1 MTQINDKILISSLDT
16 ELVKYILRKNPT
28 LSKAAK
34 ISYADLLNYRFLY
47 LNQLLAE
54 EIKTTEEFNKEFNS
68 KLKEKKIATK
78 NLNDMVKKNTTFG
91 QRMADKIA
99 KYAGSWPFII
109 VFLLFLVGWMYL
121 NATGVLFKP
130 FDRYPFILLNLAL
143 SCLAAIQA
151 PVIMMSQNR
160 QALRDR
166 AAADN
171 DYETNMKSELEI
183 SLLHE
188 KMDYLMS
195 TKWEHIIELQQLQIE
210 LLAHLQDV
218 PLSPEVEEAIK
229 YSQEAAANAAKT
241 TDGVEESNAESS
253 E

>member
-1 MTQINDKILISSLDT
+1 MTQINEKILISGLDT
-16 ELVKYILRKNPT
+16 ELVKYILQKNPT
-28 LSKAAK
+28 LSKSAT
-34 ISYADLLNYRFLY
+34 ISYTELLNYRFLY
-47 LNQLLAE
+47 INQLLEE
-54 EIKTTEEFNKEFNS
+54 EIQTTEEFNKEFKS
-68 KLKEKKIATK
+68 KLKEKKIATE

-109 VFLLFLVGWMYL
+109 IFLLVLGAWMYL
-121 NATGVLFKP
+121 NATGVLFQP
-130 FDRYPFILLNLAL
+130 FDKYPFILLNLAL

-151 PVIMMSQNR
+151 PIIMMSQNR
-160 QALRDR
+160 QAMRDR

-171 DYETNMKSELEI
+171 DYETNTKSELEI

-218 PLSPEVEEAIK
+218 PLSEEVAKAIKQSEEA
-229 YSQEAAANAAKT
+229 ANEVNKK
-241 TDGVEESNAESS
+241 DK
-253 E
+253 